1 MNAFDAITLF
11 LKIQVRSF
19 SKLMVLDTN
28 FKEFSRFVSLI
39 KTISHDRRFASDL
52 LNKLRDGTMIETHLG
67 MLYFLKIYF
76 NSMDLYLMDRILND
90 ILTIINASL
99 SNYVGEELV

>member
-39 KTISHDRRFASDL
+39 KTISHDPDL
-52 LNKLRDGTMIETHLG
+52 LNKLRGGTMIETHLG